1 MGKTNIKVMSFYDGK
16 KEAKDILVGI
26 ISAKLRKIMAESM
39 EESKGKDYNQDIA
52 FYEDYK
58 PGLAEVV

>member
-1 MGKTNIKVMSFYDGK
+1 MGKTNIKVISIYEGK
-16 KEAKDILVGI
+16 KEARDVLVGI
-26 ISAKLRKIMAESM
+26 ISEKIRKNLAESM
-39 EESKGKDYNQDIA
+39 EESKGKGYNQGIA

>member
-26 ISAKLRKIMAESM
+26 ISAKLRKIMMESM